1 MSIKK
6 KLKLIAII
14 IFVRR
19 SFVIFYVHYPL
30 FYCPFVFCFFA
41 LEKHLPNRIIV
52 SKTKG
57 EVHSTLDIKTLPLCR
72 PLVSLSEIVCSLIT

>member
-19 SFVIFYVHYPL
+19 SFVIFYDHYPL
-30 FYCPFVFCFFA
+30 FYCPFVFVFFA

>member
-1 MSIKK
+1 M
-6 KLKLIAII
+6 II
-14 IFVRR
+14 TRYFIVLLFFV
-19 SFVIFYVHYPL
+19 
-30 FYCPFVFCFFA
+30 FFA